1 MSSPL
6 PPSPGSRA
14 PSWRGTVEELA
25 DRVGTSSGAL
35 VAVVVA
41 LALGAVVVAVLW
53 PRQEAAPPELSIP
66 YASGSGPGVGATS
79 TTVAEEPVG
88 VTVHVAGAVLAPGVY
103 VLAGAPRVGDA
114 IAAAGGP
121 LDGADLERL
130 NLAAPVVD
138 GSRLYVPR
146 TDQSEVPGVL
156 GADVVAGE
164 PGSNGTTPSGLI
176 DLNRADAATLD
187 ELPGVGPA
195 TAAAIVAHR
204 DEHGPFTSVDEL
216 LEVRGIGEAKLAA
229 IRDLVAI

>member
-103 VLAGAPRVGDA
+103 VRAGAPRVGDA
-114 IAAAGGP
+114 IAAAG
-121 LDGADLERL
+121 
-130 NLAAPVVD
+130 
-138 GSRLYVPR
+138 
-146 TDQSEVPGVL
+146 
-156 GADVVAGE
+156 E
-164 PGSNGTTPSGLI
+164 PGSTGTTPSGLI